1 MGLFWGCE
9 SQQIRASPLQQNH
22 SFIRVGAV
30 SSLLSLT
37 RVVFHHC
44 SLSSGCSFI
53 RVLFRCLSSG
63 CSFIVFHQGA
73 FSLSFIRVL
82 FHCLSSGC
90 SFIVFH
96 QGAFSSLWSF
106 IRVLFHHCGLS
117 SGCSFI
123 IVVFYWHAFSS
134 LWSFISVLFH
144 HCGLSSGCSFIIVVF
159 YQCSLASLLSFT
171 RVVFYQGGVSWRF
184 YLGSLS
190 LAWSLIQG
198 SANCI
203 LLCLKETLKGKLLW
217 RDSVIHATPVLC
229 L

>member
-37 RVVFHHC
+37 RVVFHRC

-73 FSLSFIRVL
+73 FS
-82 FHCLSSGC
+82 
-90 SFIVFH
+90 
-96 QGAFSSLWSF
+96 SLWSF
-106 IRVLFHHCGLS
+106 IRVLFHHCGLL

-190 LAWSLIQG
+190 LVWSLIQG
-198 SANCI
+198 SADCI

-217 RDSVIHATPVLC
+217 RDNVIHATPVLC